1 MENTHIKTEESPTVT
16 SNSETATV
24 AATSTDNTVTS
35 SSPTSTFQPFQQ
47 LHEAVLAAVNSNSAT
62 LPSSFLSAAVAAAQA
77 NGNVAIHPHPQQLES
92 LEQAQSLE
100 QGQQGQQNHQHHLIS
115 ADIDYAKKES
125 IRASNRERKK
135 KWRIHNEER
144 NKDNDLR
151 CRVNKRA
158 AKLYG
163 PGDSPTKAKWIQEE
177 FEKRRQK
184 RMDKERRKH
193 IVNNV
198 LSVPGASTNSA
209 TDTDANSRTGND
221 NSNTSSTDNV
231 QIPGIVGANQIP
243 NYYTPLPQIDT
254 ATAAK
259 LLDFPTDLQRQLLE
273 QLNNSMLALT
283 NGMQQ
288 AAATQPDHTE
298 NTDNSTSSHTTNI
311 YEGHTNT
318 NVPDTDTQMGTA
330 NQFPTADSSVTN
342 EALQQVIAHGLST
355 TNTTSATNSS
365 GHNSPLQ
372 YSASTDMVENENN
385 NSNTIVAM
393 DTTVPTSGDASSPSI
408 KEDSTEETKET
419 EGEGKEGKKP
429 EYPMDAV
436 LTLMQLNAGWRQ

>member
-1 MENTHIKTEESPTVT
+1 MENTHIKSEEPPSVT
-16 SNSETATV
+16 SNNETATV
-24 AATSTDNTVTS
+24 AASTDNTVTS

-77 NGNVAIHPHPQQLES
+77 NNVAIHPHPQQIES
-92 LEQAQSLE
+92 ALDHTGLDQH
-100 QGQQGQQNHQHHLIS
+100 QQQQRHVP
-115 ADIDYAKKES
+115 DIDIAKKES

-158 AKLYG
+158 TKLYG
-163 PGDSPTKAKWIQEE
+163 PSDSPAKQKWINEE

-184 RMDKERRKH
+184 RMEKERRKH
-193 IVNNV
+193 LVNNV
-198 LSVPGASTNSA
+198 LSVPSTTTPSG
-209 TDTDANSRTGND
+209 DAEANNRAHAAD
-221 NSNTSSTDNV
+221 NNGDNV
-231 QIPGIVGANQIP
+231 QMSGIGQIP

-283 NGMQQ
+283 NGIQQ
-288 AAATQPDHTE
+288 AAAQPGE
-298 NTDNSTSSHTTNI
+298 SSTDN
-311 YEGHTNT
+311 NT
-318 NVPDTDTQMGTA
+318 NETNNETQINPTS
-330 NQFPTADSSVTN
+330 QFPDNAVTN
-342 EALQQVIAHGLST
+342 EALQQVIAQGLS
-355 TNTTSATNSS
+355 TNTTSAASSS
-365 GHNSPLQ
+365 GHNSPMQ
-372 YSASTDMVENENN
+372 YSATTNTSNDMPE
-385 NSNTIVAM
+385 
-393 DTTVPTSGDASSPSI
+393 I
-408 KEDSTEETKET
+408 KEEGGPSTHVDETPKEEGDKETKEEET
-419 EGEGKEGKKP
+419 KEGKKP